1 MKTPVI
7 AGCDEVLEF
16 SRWEIKKQAEKWS
29 ILADVKL
36 EIKVEFEDGILA
48 IWNSKS
54 KHKSGRF

>member
-1 MKTPVI
+1 M
-7 AGCDEVLEF
+7 
-16 SRWEIKKQAEKWS
+16 KKQAEKWS